1 MAKLS
6 KMHERVIKAS
16 KKNPDPTV
24 ASLENKL
31 GNIDDAKDL
40 VQALDSIDGL
50 VLPPNNHWDEAESF
64 FQTTY
69 SGIISANQ
77 TTAEHLS
84 GLLADPVQH
93 AKFANDAKLAV
104 LVAALNSDVGTTI
117 DRLNAVHAKHAGMSG
132 SSTTTEQVA
141 QAIDI
146 FGQYS
151 DIVEIYHTLI
161 MPTVSEIL
169 SYTGGIEEIQAAA
182 KEEQIKKGLEEQ
194 MRKLA
199 EQQDP
204 NVITDVVFKEDA
216 NG

>member
-16 KKNPDPTV
+16 KKNPDPTA
-24 ASLENKL
+24 ASLEKKL
-31 GNIDDAKDL
+31 SNLEDAQDL

-50 VLPPNNHWDEAESF
+50 VLPPNQHWDEAEAF
-64 FQTTY
+64 FQNTY
-69 SGIISANQ
+69 TSIIEANQ
-77 TTAEHLS
+77 ATAEHLTA
-84 GLLADPVQH
+84 LLSNPTHH
-93 AKFANDAKLAV
+93 AKFSNDSKLAV
-104 LVAALNSDVGTTI
+104 LVAALNSDVGTTL
-117 DRLNAVHAKHAGMSG
+117 DRLNTVHAAHSGRTG

-151 DIVEIYHTLI
+151 DIIEIYHTLI

-169 SYTGGIEEIQAAA
+169 SHTGGIEEIQAAA
-182 KEEQIKKGLEEQ
+182 KEELIQKGVEEQ
-194 MRKLA
+194 LRKLA

-204 NVITDVVFKEDA
+204 NVITDVVFKEDK
-216 NG
+216 ND